1 MSPTRSAP
9 SASNTPAT
17 PETTTSKTRSKSASR
32 PGHQADITNRITARD
47 AAMLRLIA
55 EHRVL
60 TSSQLTAA
68 LFAEPGKTRARI
80 GILRAAGLVETFR
93 PPAVRNPPLYCV
105 ATAKAVKL
113 LGTAADT
120 IATPPTGPKAA
131 ATAAALRPDL
141 EHLRGV
147 NEFFCRL
154 LAAARARPEAAL
166 EQWRSEWSTAKLF
179 PARVRP
185 DGFGRWRDGQEWS
198 EFFLEYDTGTEPLHR
213 LVAKIAGYADLL
225 RTADTCSPVL
235 FWLRTPGREQHL
247 HALLAD
253 LDLDDVVCVATAVGD
268 PATADISGPVWRP
281 TFTTRTLTLAALG
294 QAACDHLG
302 VSHRPNV
309 L

>member
-1 MSPTRSAP
+1 M
-9 SASNTPAT
+9 ASNRSPAN
-17 PETTTSKTRSKSASR
+17 AGR
-32 PGHQADITNRITARD
+32 PRRGADITNRITARD
-47 AAMLRLIA
+47 ATMLRLIA

-60 TSSQLTAA
+60 TSGQLTAA
-68 LFAEPGKTRARI
+68 LFAEPGKARARI

-113 LGTAADT
+113 LGPTGDTAVAM
-120 IATPPTGPKAA
+120 PPTGPKAA

-154 LAAARARPEAAL
+154 LAAARTRDQAAL
-166 EQWRSEWSTAKLF
+166 EVWRSEWATAKLF

-185 DGFGRWRDGQEWS
+185 DGFGRWRDGEAWC

-213 LVAKIAGYADLL
+213 LAAKLAGYADLL
-225 RTADTCSPVL
+225 RTADTCTPVL

-253 LDLDDVVCVATAVGD
+253 LDLDDVVCVATATGD
-268 PATADISGPVWRP
+268 PATADIPGCVWQP
-281 TFTTRTLTLAALG
+281 TFTASRLSLASLG
-294 QAACDHLG
+294 QAACGHLG
-302 VSHRPNV
+302 VPHRPNA